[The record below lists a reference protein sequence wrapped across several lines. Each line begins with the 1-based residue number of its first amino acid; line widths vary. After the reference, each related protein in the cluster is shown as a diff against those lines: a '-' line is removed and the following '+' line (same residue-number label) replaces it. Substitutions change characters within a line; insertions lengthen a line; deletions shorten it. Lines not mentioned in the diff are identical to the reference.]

1 MGIHW
6 PWRAE
11 LSSLSWILVCLLMNL
26 RLRCLNSRFWTST
39 SPQKCDLR
47 CDCSEDLLDN
57 RKKSLKCIT
66 PLDVPFEKRAQT
78 MVFYDNR
85 DLSIVKFKKSEKY
98 IREKFEI
105 FIRLFNGNFASAGH
119 FESHWR
125 ERWRH
130 TVSKT
135 ESLIPL
141 ETPPLWLF
149 FIFNFF
155 WKRKQR
161 SAIRIKRTFIIASTG
176 KCIHNNYSPK
186 WMWPVVIHH

>member
-6 PWRAE
+6 LWRAE

-98 IREKFEI
+98 ICEKLEI
-105 FIRLFNGNFASAGH
+105 FIRLFNGNFASD

-125 ERWRH
+125 EWWRH

-149 FIFNFF
+149 FYFSFF
-155 WKRKQR
+155 LKTK
-161 SAIRIKRTFIIASTG
+161 IKIYYSDKTFIIA
-176 KCIHNNYSPK
+176 
-186 WMWPVVIHH
+186 

>member
-6 PWRAE
+6 LWRAE

-57 RKKSLKCIT
+57 RKKSLKCFT
-66 PLDVPFEKRAQT
+66 SLDVPFEKRAQT

-98 IREKFEI
+98 IREKLEI
-105 FIRLFNGNFASAGH
+105 SSVSSTETLQVILKVTDASGDVIQSRRLN
-119 FESHWR
+119 HWFP
-125 ERWRH
+125 WRH
-130 TVSKT
+130 LPSGFF
-135 ESLIPL
+135 
-141 ETPPLWLF
+141 LF
-149 FIFNFF
+149 FIFFENKNKDLLF
-155 WKRKQR
+155 
-161 SAIRIKRTFIIASTG
+161 G
-176 KCIHNNYSPK
+176 
-186 WMWPVVIHH
+186 

>member
-1 MGIHW
+1 MVCLWAFTLFEVREVNFEGIDMGIHW

-26 RLRCLNSRFWTST
+26 RLRCLNSRFLTST

-119 FESHWR
+119 CESHWR

-135 ESLIPL
+135 ESLLPL

-149 FIFNFF
+149 FIFYFF
-155 WKRKQR
+155 WKRK
-161 SAIRIKRTFIIASTG
+161 
-176 KCIHNNYSPK
+176 
-186 WMWPVVIHH
+186 

>member
-47 CDCSEDLLDN
+47 CDCSEDLHDN

-98 IREKFEI
+98 MREKFEI
-105 FIRLFNGNFASAGH
+105 FIPLFNGNFASAGH

-149 FIFNFF
+149 FIFYFF

-161 SAIRIKRTFIIASTG
+161 STIRIKRTFIIA
-176 KCIHNNYSPK
+176 
-186 WMWPVVIHH
+186 